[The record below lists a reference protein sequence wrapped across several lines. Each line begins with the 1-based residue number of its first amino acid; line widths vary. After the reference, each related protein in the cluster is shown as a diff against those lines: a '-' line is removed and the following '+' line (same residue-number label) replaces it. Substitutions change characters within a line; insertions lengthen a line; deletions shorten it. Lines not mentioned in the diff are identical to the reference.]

1 METMSASSTGVQQL
15 RRVRRA
21 RTQYER
27 LQRPDDIQPG
37 YPIPS
42 IEGWVLFFSNL
53 PETTTQEDIVNFIVA
68 FKEGDPEYFST
79 VTDVKIPLSADCFCA
94 GYALVE
100 LKERTGFERA
110 LAELNGA
117 AFPSGTE
124 PLVVAATFLGEEEEE
139 EPQEAAAAVSGTKRL
154 RE

>member
-1 METMSASSTGVQQL
+1 METASMPSTGLQQL

-42 IEGWVLFFSNL
+42 IEGWVLLFSNL
-53 PETTTQEDIVNFIVA
+53 PETTTQEDIVNFLVA
-68 FKEGDPEYFST
+68 FKEADPDYFST
-79 VTDVKIPLSADCFCA
+79 VTDVKIPLSADCYCA

-100 LKERTGFERA
+100 LKDRTGFERA
-110 LAELNGA
+110 LAELDGA
-117 AFPSGTE
+117 AFPGSDT
-124 PLVVAATFLGEEEEE
+124 PLVVAATFLGEEEEP
-139 EPQEAAAAVSGTKRL
+139 EPQEEAAAPGDKRA
-154 RE
+154 RD

>member
-1 METMSASSTGVQQL
+1 METTSVSSTGLQQL

-42 IEGWVLFFSNL
+42 IEGWVLLFSNL
-53 PETTTQEDIVNFIVA
+53 PETTTQEDIVHFLA
-68 FKEGDPEYFST
+68 SFKAEDPDYFST
-79 VTDVKIPLSADCFCA
+79 VTDVKIPLSADCYCA

-100 LKERTGFERA
+100 LKDRIGFERA

-117 AFPSGTE
+117 AFPSSDT
-124 PLVVAATFLGEEEEE
+124 PLLVAATFLGEEEES
-139 EPQEAAAAVSGTKRL
+139 EPETEAAAPGDKRA